1 MHDANRNVAFVI
13 GGFIAIYGV
22 VIAARRQATSQR
34 QYELALKSDFS
45 ETFAKGLNALASDS
59 MTIQISGIRV
69 FESLAKSLEA
79 DSDNYGMIVKTLN
92 DFIIE
97 SAARPINERTGE
109 TFAYVNFDN
118 WPKPKPREQ
127 RQHIE
132 AVIRVLGE
140 LVNEMGDAQ
149 HEIELAY
156 LNLKEFVLNGVSLK
170 GARLSQTGLSGTF
183 LIDAKLAGVRL
194 INAKMRGVKL
204 SDADLTGAELNGATM
219 YGAELMRCDLNGSS
233 FIGAKMG
240 GSYLTSA
247 TLFSVKTYEF
257 SIQELI
263 TVDAETFREML
274 DHADFTGADVTDAD
288 FSSTMTLEGAFTI
301 EQMASMEKQPD
312 VLNPERVLELIDK
325 KHQEE

>member
-118 WPKPKPREQ
+118 WPKPKPR
-127 RQHIE
+127 
-132 AVIRVLGE
+132 
-140 LVNEMGDAQ
+140 
-149 HEIELAY
+149 
-156 LNLKEFVLNGVSLK
+156 
-170 GARLSQTGLSGTF
+170 
-183 LIDAKLAGVRL
+183 
-194 INAKMRGVKL
+194 
-204 SDADLTGAELNGATM
+204 
-219 YGAELMRCDLNGSS
+219 
-233 FIGAKMG
+233 
-240 GSYLTSA
+240 
-247 TLFSVKTYEF
+247 
-257 SIQELI
+257 
-263 TVDAETFREML
+263 
-274 DHADFTGADVTDAD
+274 
-288 FSSTMTLEGAFTI
+288 
-301 EQMASMEKQPD
+301 
-312 VLNPERVLELIDK
+312 
-325 KHQEE
+325 